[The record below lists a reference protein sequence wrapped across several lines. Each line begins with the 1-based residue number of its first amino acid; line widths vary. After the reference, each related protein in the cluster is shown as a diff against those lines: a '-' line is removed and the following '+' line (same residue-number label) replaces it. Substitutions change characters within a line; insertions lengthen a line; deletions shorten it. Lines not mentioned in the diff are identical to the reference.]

1 MKTYKVIKSFLGIP
15 KGEMFVEDDCT
26 NTTVCVYGKTTDVAV
41 TTRLVE
47 IPTKNV
53 LAYIEDGYLVEVADE
68 DDKQPLGTQLL
79 DEVNKWLDERL
90 DEYKTH
96 YEKAVIDYKNEVS
109 PIAVA
114 AEARTVYKN
123 LIEEVKTFKKATNSI
138 YEHIS
143 EYDNSTGVI

>member
-26 NTTVCVYGKTTDVAV
+26 NTTVCVYGKTTEVAV

-47 IPTKNV
+47 IPTKSV
-53 LAYIEDGYLVEVADE
+53 QSYIEDGYLIQVDG
-68 DDKQPLGTQLL
+68 DDKQPLCTQLL
-79 DEVNKWLDERL
+79 DEVNEWLDERL

-138 YEHIS
+138 YEQIS
-143 EYDNSTGVI
+143 ENDNSTGVN